1 MAKKLNFHYFINQF
15 NDTLLINKIM
25 LGMTIMKS
33 YKSTIFDII
42 MYIATYIFCMY
53 WILDNVDLVY
63 IYLYSIII
71 GVIIIY
77 KIKQLLFL
85 KISNKKD
92 A

>member
-1 MAKKLNFHYFINQF
+1 
-15 NDTLLINKIM
+15 M

-63 IYLYSIII
+63 IYLYSILI

-77 KIKQLLFL
+77 KVKQLLFL

>member
-1 MAKKLNFHYFINQF
+1 
-15 NDTLLINKIM
+15 M

-63 IYLYSIII
+63 IYLYSILI

>member
-1 MAKKLNFHYFINQF
+1 
-15 NDTLLINKIM
+15 
-25 LGMTIMKS
+25 MKS

-63 IYLYSIII
+63 IYLYSILI

-77 KIKQLLFL
+77 KVKQLLFL

>member
-1 MAKKLNFHYFINQF
+1 
-15 NDTLLINKIM
+15 
-25 LGMTIMKS
+25 MTIMKS

-53 WILDNVDLVY
+53 WILDTVDLVY
-63 IYLYSIII
+63 IYLYSILI